1 MPNYK
6 VELPNRKLSFFYEV
20 INQDIIGRMTSSI
33 AANDINI
40 PTLVAYGFLILTYL
54 IILKVLLNIL
64 EQMSDKYRVRKSV
77 IDTAIHRTIPSDL
90 DSSMQAFNI
99 FSVALVIAKWGIV
112 TIAMAAIIVLMVIKV
127 GIIATALLIAITVL
141 LLWAMNRW
149 LKSREKA
156 HSAQA
161 EVRKYIEKSGG
172 VGTIILLSIILV
184 VLLFLMIAIR

>member
-1 MPNYK
+1 M
-6 VELPNRKLSFFYEV
+6 
-20 INQDIIGRMTSSI
+20 
-33 AANDINI
+33 AANGINF
-40 PTLVAYGFLILTYL
+40 PTLIAYGFLILTY
-54 IILKVLLNIL
+54 IVILRILLNIL

-77 IDTAIHRTIPSDL
+77 IDTAIHRTVPSDL

-112 TIAMAAIIVLMVIKV
+112 AIAMAAIIVLMVIKV